1 MEVAINGL
9 VEYKFQT
16 TVKEPINTESKIK
29 EMSEPDSD
37 GEFNFRDI
45 DEDTLKP
52 KFKLADNPAEFED

>member
-16 TVKEPINTESKIK
+16 TVKEPINTEPKIK

-45 DEDTLKP
+45 D
-52 KFKLADNPAEFED
+52 